1 MKRRSD
7 EEISAP
13 LYEYDAA
20 VRSQYG
26 CFAGVDEAGRGPLCG
41 PVCVAA
47 CILDPENP
55 VFGIN
60 DSKKLTEK
68 KREALFDEI
77 IEKALAYKIVFVG
90 PEIIDRD
97 NILNAT
103 MGGMKQAVEELDIV
117 PNLVLVDGN
126 RTPAGLQIPAQPV
139 VKGDATSA
147 SIGAASILAKVSRD
161 RYMLELDR
169 QYPQYQLAK
178 HKGYPTKLHYE
189 LIEQYGIQPEESI
202 AFGDSENDNEMLRAA
217 GIGVA
222 MGNALEETKAASD
235 YVTDDCDDEGV
246 AHALAHFALI

>member
-1 MKRRSD
+1 MALENKLGITNSAELAR
-7 EEISAP
+7 EEERISKKKAVELFESGALDKLAP
-13 LYEYDAA
+13 GRFASLQAIHKALFENIYD
-20 VRSQYG
+20 
-26 CFAGVDEAGRGPLCG
+26 FAGELRTVNLAKGNFRFATLMYLEA
-41 PVCVAA
+41 
-47 CILDPENP
+47 
-55 VFGIN
+55 
-60 DSKKLTEK
+60 
-68 KREALFDEI
+68 ALANIDKMPQSTFDEI

-126 RTPAGLQIPAQPV
+126 RVPAGLQIPAQPV

-161 RYMLELDR
+161 RYMLELDK

-189 LIEQYGIQPEESI
+189 LIAQYGIQPFYRRS
-202 AFGDSENDNEMLRAA
+202 FLKKQGYWPEN
-217 GIGVA
+217 G
-222 MGNALEETKAASD
+222 K
-235 YVTDDCDDEGV
+235 
-246 AHALAHFALI
+246 

>member
-1 MKRRSD
+1 MEDLS
-7 EEISAP
+7 
-13 LYEYDAA
+13 YEQQAHDAGYA
-20 VRSQYG
+20 LV
-26 CFAGVDEAGRGPLCG
+26 CGVDEAGAGPLMG
-41 PVCVAA
+41 PVYAA
-47 CILDPENP
+47 AVILPEKFELP
-55 VFGIN
+55 GLN

-77 IEKALAYKIVFVG
+77 VEKALAYKIVFVG

-126 RTPAGLQIPAQPV
+126 RVPAGLQIPAQPV

-161 RYMLELDR
+161 RYMLELDK

-189 LIEQYGIQPEESI
+189 LIAQYGIQPFYRRS
-202 AFGDSENDNEMLRAA
+202 FLKKQG
-217 GIGVA
+217 
-222 MGNALEETKAASD
+222 
-235 YVTDDCDDEGV
+235 YWPEGK
-246 AHALAHFALI
+246 

>member
-68 KREALFDEI
+68 KRGALFDEI

-139 VKGDATSA
+139 VKGDATALRHRCPLPPGQDSLPCRQRPLRRSCGQLRSGNPA
-147 SIGAASILAKVSRD
+147 SSRSDIL
-161 RYMLELDR
+161 
-169 QYPQYQLAK
+169 
-178 HKGYPTKLHYE
+178 
-189 LIEQYGIQPEESI
+189 
-202 AFGDSENDNEMLRAA
+202 
-217 GIGVA
+217 
-222 MGNALEETKAASD
+222 
-235 YVTDDCDDEGV
+235 
-246 AHALAHFALI
+246 

>member
-77 IEKALAYKIVFVG
+77 IAKALAYKIIFVG
-90 PEIIDRD
+90 PEIIDRE

-126 RTPAGLQIPAQPV
+126 RTPAGLMIPAQPV

-147 SIGAASILAKVSRD
+147 SIGAASVLAKVSRD
-161 RYMLELDR
+161 R
-169 QYPQYQLAK
+169 
-178 HKGYPTKLHYE
+178 
-189 LIEQYGIQPEESI
+189 
-202 AFGDSENDNEMLRAA
+202 
-217 GIGVA
+217 
-222 MGNALEETKAASD
+222 
-235 YVTDDCDDEGV
+235 
-246 AHALAHFALI
+246 

>member
-20 VRSQYG
+20 IRAQYG
-26 CFAGVDEAGRGPLCG
+26 FFAGVDEAGRGPLCG
-41 PVCVAA
+41 PVVVAA
-47 CILDPENP
+47 CILDPEKP
-55 VFGIN
+55 VYGIN

-77 IEKALAYKIVFVG
+77 LDKALAYKIVFVG

-103 MGGMKQAVEELDIV
+103 MSGMKQAAE
-117 PNLVLVDGN
+117 
-126 RTPAGLQIPAQPV
+126 GLEIPAQPV

-161 RYMLELDR
+161 RYMMELDK

-189 LIEQYGIQPEESI
+189 LIEQYGIQPFYRRS
-202 AFGDSENDNEMLRAA
+202 FLKKQG
-217 GIGVA
+217 
-222 MGNALEETKAASD
+222 
-235 YVTDDCDDEGV
+235 YWPEGK
-246 AHALAHFALI
+246 

>member
-13 LYEYDAA
+13 LYAFDAE

-55 VFGIN
+55 VYGIN

-77 IEKALAYKIVFVG
+77 CEKALAYRIVFVG
-90 PEIIDRD
+90 PEVIDRE

-103 MGGMKQAVEELDIV
+103 MGGMQQAVEELDIV

-126 RTPAGLQIPAQPV
+126 RIPAGLQIQAQPV

-147 SIGAASILAKVSRD
+147 SIGAASPDTSSSSTSQNGR
-161 RYMLELDR
+161 R
-169 QYPQYQLAK
+169 
-178 HKGYPTKLHYE
+178 
-189 LIEQYGIQPEESI
+189 
-202 AFGDSENDNEMLRAA
+202 RAA
-217 GIGVA
+217 PSSIPSSRQSAQRAPSSVSSA
-222 MGNALEETKAASD
+222 VRRRNSTPHVRETPLAASAVSSSGAPRRTSSRTASCRLSLRD
-235 YVTDDCDDEGV
+235 SHSPR
-246 AHALAHFALI
+246 A